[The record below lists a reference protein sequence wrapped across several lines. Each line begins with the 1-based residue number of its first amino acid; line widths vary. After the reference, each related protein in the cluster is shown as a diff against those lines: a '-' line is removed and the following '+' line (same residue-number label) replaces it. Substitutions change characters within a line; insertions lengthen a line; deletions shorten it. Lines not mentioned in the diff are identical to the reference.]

1 MVFDAHSDLLYDV
14 ARRRLAGESR
24 VLERRHLDRLQK
36 GGLEGLVLSV
46 WTSAAVGE
54 TFWKDTD
61 WCAPEAFL
69 GRTHQML
76 SYARDDLAE
85 CERMRLVHSWTE
97 AAAARGEGKIYAFL
111 GIEGMAAIG
120 TELRGIDWYY
130 DAGARTGML
139 TWNEENAFA
148 TGAGG
153 DAYSGLSELGRQAV
167 RRMQKKRMLVD
178 VSHLND
184 GSFWDVMKL
193 TAAPVIASHS
203 NCRRLCDVRRNL
215 SDDQLRAI
223 RDVDGVVGLNA
234 YHGFVHEDH
243 RQQTARTLARHA
255 AHMADVIGVEHVGC
269 GFDFCHFMGPGNE
282 GAEGLEDAAQIK
294 NLFYWLEQLGMTV
307 EEREKIAHGNF
318 QRVLEDVLG

>member
-14 ARRRLAGESR
+14 ARRRLAGENR
-24 VLERRHLDRLQK
+24 VLERHHLDRLEK
-36 GGLEGLVLSV
+36 GGVEGLILSV
-46 WTSAAVGE
+46 WTSAAEGE
-54 TFWKDTD
+54 TFWRDTD

-76 SYARDDLAE
+76 SCARDDLAE
-85 CERMRLVHSWTE
+85 CERMRLVHSWAE
-97 AAAARGEGKIYAFL
+97 AAAVRAEGRLYAFL

-153 DAYSGLSELGRQAV
+153 DSYSGLSELGRQAV
-167 RRMQKKRMLVD
+167 RRMQEKGMLVD

-223 RDVDGVVGLNA
+223 RDADGVVGLNA

-294 NLFYWLEQLGMTV
+294 NLFYWLEQLGMTA
-307 EEREKIAHGNF
+307 EEREKIARGNF
-318 QRVLEDVLG
+318 QRVLGEVLG